1 MGTQFGGPSK
11 PTTSAQGAGGNRVCV
26 YGEVVFAQIH
36 LVCQLHPFLDCEA
49 LANSHMDYYNTL
61 YMWLHLKATQK
72 LHLV

>member
-11 PTTSAQGAGGNRVCV
+11 PNIL
-26 YGEVVFAQIH
+26 YGKVVFVQIH

-49 LANSHMDYYNTL
+49 LATSHMDYYNTL
-61 YMWLHLKATQK
+61 YMWLHLKTTQK